1 MTPDLSDSKSQEP
14 RKSKELSTFS
24 HERQTPPRKT
34 LAGSD
39 IPFYA
44 EQACLIFEKGLELE
58 IFFEQNV

>member
-1 MTPDLSDSKSQEP
+1 M
-14 RKSKELSTFS
+14 
-24 HERQTPPRKT
+24 

-44 EQACLIFEKGLELE
+44 EQAGLIFEKGLELE